1 VPNLGDSIASL
12 GLLIT
17 IGTLG
22 VILVMTV
29 LIVGVV
35 AWAIR
40 RATPRAEDPA
50 VAELRRRLADGEITP
65 VEYEVRL
72 RALQQGD

>member
-1 VPNLGDSIASL
+1 MPSLGESFVNLGI
-12 GLLIT
+12 LIT

-22 VILVMTV
+22 VVLVMTL

-35 AWAIR
+35 VWAIR
-40 RATPRAEDPA
+40 RATPRAEDPV
-50 VAELRRRLADGEITP
+50 VAQLCRRLADGEITP

-72 RALQQGD
+72 RALREGD